1 MKKHFASALLLSASV
16 FSLNA
21 VAADIQAGKA
31 AAEKYNCASCH
42 GKDYNTPI
50 DPSYP
55 RLAGQHKDY
64 LAASLVAY
72 QRGGNAVNA
81 NGRGNAIM
89 GAQAKPLSRQDIQN
103 IAAYL
108 NSLPGSLV
116 LRR

>member
-1 MKKHFASALLLSASV
+1 MKKHFASALILSASV
-16 FSLNA
+16 LSLNA
-21 VAADIQAGKA
+21 WAADIQAGKA
-31 AAEKYNCASCH
+31 AADKYNCASCH

-55 RLAGQHKDY
+55 RLAGQREDY

-108 NSLPGSLV
+108 SSLPGSLV